1 MTDVHRQHFGG
12 GESLQN
18 VRHLRPGP
26 KNHKLVILVILVLL
40 VLARDTSYI
49 NTSLCN
55 CSHLFAVGSSAY
67 SQVTAANN
75 ASANQVVVISG
86 ESGSGKTES
95 TKLVM
100 QYLAAVNRAP
110 NNLVTE
116 QILEATPLL
125 ESFGNAKTPRN
136 DNSSRFGN
144 GVIVGGRITQ
154 YLLEKSRIV
163 TQAPEERNYHV
174 FYELLAGLD
183 QQLRDK
189 YGLLTPDKYFYL
201 NQGGNCEID
210 GKSDTQ
216 DFKALLSAMQVLGFT
231 SEEQDTIFKILA
243 SVLHLGNVY
252 FHRKQMRHGQEG
264 VEVGSDAEIRW
275 AAHLLQVN
283 SDGII
288 RALTTKTTVSR
299 QASCLSVPIGKQ
311 LRVYSF
317 AGSKKRESFH
327 GAEYRPGSGRKRCVR
342 QGSVQFAVLL
352 AGRSYQSHRLQ
363 RDETDGRHLDTRYI
377 RLRELRGE
385 QPRATVHQLRQREP
399 SVLLQQAHI
408 QAGAAGIRQ
417 GEDRL
422 DDDQLHCSFLSLSFF
437 SLHCGN

>member
-1 MTDVHRQHFGG
+1 M
-12 GESLQN
+12 
-18 VRHLRPGP
+18 
-26 KNHKLVILVILVLL
+26 
-40 VLARDTSYI
+40 
-49 NTSLCN
+49 
-55 CSHLFAVGSSAY
+55 
-67 SQVTAANN
+67 
-75 ASANQVVVISG
+75 
-86 ESGSGKTES
+86 
-95 TKLVM
+95 
-100 QYLAAVNRAP
+100 
-110 NNLVTE
+110 
-116 QILEATPLL
+116 
-125 ESFGNAKTPRN
+125 
-136 DNSSRFGN
+136 
-144 GVIVGGRITQ
+144 IVGGRITQ

-201 NQGGNCEID
+201 NQVTLNFQLSFDRMSLDEVTQQFKFDRQGGSCEID

-299 QASCLSVPIGKQ
+299 KLP
-311 LRVYSF
+311 L
-317 AGSKKRESFH
+317 
-327 GAEYRPGSGRKRCVR
+327 
-342 QGSVQFAVLL
+342 
-352 AGRSYQSHRLQ
+352 
-363 RDETDGRHLDTRYI
+363 
-377 RLRELRGE
+377 
-385 QPRATVHQLRQREP
+385 
-399 SVLLQQAHI
+399 
-408 QAGAAGIRQ
+408 
-417 GEDRL
+417 
-422 DDDQLHCSFLSLSFF
+422 FLSLSFSF
-437 SLHCGN
+437 